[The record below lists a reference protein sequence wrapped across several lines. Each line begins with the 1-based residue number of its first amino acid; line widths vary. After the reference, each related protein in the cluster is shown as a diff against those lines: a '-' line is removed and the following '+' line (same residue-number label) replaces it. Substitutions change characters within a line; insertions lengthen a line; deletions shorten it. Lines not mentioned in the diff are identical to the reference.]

1 MQPFSEIVEEMF
13 GGKQR
18 PGADRKAVG
27 VCSAAAKRIEGN
39 LKRTT
44 WLPL

>member
-1 MQPFSEIVEEMF
+1 MQPFSEIVEKVFAGE
-13 GGKQR
+13 QR

-27 VCSAAAKRIEGN
+27 VRSAAAERIEGN

-44 WLPL
+44 